1 MDLLEA
7 IRTRR
12 SVGNSSGDVPRE
24 TITELIEAATWAP
37 NHKLTQP
44 WHFTVVTGTARERLG
59 EVWAR
64 EATAGADPAK
74 RDAMFQGEAKKP
86 LRAPA
91 LIVASVKSDA
101 DPVRA
106 EEDLIATAAA
116 VQNLLLAAHA
126 KGLSAAWKTG
136 KIVSSEEVKRFLG
149 IDPSE
154 RIIAIVYLGAVG
166 KDEPTARGRDVASSI
181 TWLDEAALPVA

>member
-1 MDLLEA
+1 METLEA

-12 SVGNSSGDVPRE
+12 TIGKSTGDVPRE

-44 WHFTVVTGTARERLG
+44 WRFTVVTGSAREKLG
-59 EVWAR
+59 EVWGR
-64 EATAGADPAK
+64 EAAAKADPAT
-74 RDAMFQGEAKKP
+74 RAAVMEGEAKKP

-91 LIVASVKSDA
+91 VIVVSVRTDEN
-101 DPVRA
+101 PVTA
-106 EEDLIATAAA
+106 EEDLTATAAA

-136 KIVSSEEVKRFLG
+136 KIVYNAEVKRFLG
-149 IDPSE
+149 IDQSD
-154 RIIAIVYLGAVG
+154 RVIAFVYLGAVA
-166 KDEPTARGRDVASSI
+166 KEESSARGRDVASSI
-181 TWLDEAALPVA
+181 TWLDEAALPV